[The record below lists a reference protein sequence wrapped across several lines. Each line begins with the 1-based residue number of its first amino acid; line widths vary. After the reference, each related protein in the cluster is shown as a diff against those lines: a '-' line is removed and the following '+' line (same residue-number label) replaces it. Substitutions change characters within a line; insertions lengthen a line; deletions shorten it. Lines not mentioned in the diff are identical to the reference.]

1 MFVSVCVSLC
11 VHVRVCVGVHVCV
24 PECVGVHVHVCACL
38 SGWVHVCEWACLVG
52 VIIKRPA
59 LPPCAVDGCC
69 RNPHYYYIS
78 SSCHLRSENQA
89 KSLLR
94 SDMSVK
100 EKVSGTILNNTGT
113 MDIQSTSG
121 PYITSSLSVQFR
133 NMQLKKITRSD
144 KKGSEVRH
152 GCVCWCVG
160 VKALCTYLPR
170 VEGELFHEHVCVCVC
185 VCMCLWVCVCA
196 CVCGC
201 VCVCA
206 CIHVCV
212 CVCVNY
218 INC

>member
-1 MFVSVCVSLC
+1 M
-11 VHVRVCVGVHVCV
+11 
-24 PECVGVHVHVCACL
+24 
-38 SGWVHVCEWACLVG
+38 CLVG
-52 VIIKRPA
+52 VNIKCPA
-59 LPPCAVDGCC
+59 LPHCAVDGCC
-69 RNPHYYYIS
+69 RNPRYYYIS

-170 VEGELFHEHVCVCVC
+170 VEGELFHEHVCVCV
-185 VCMCLWVCVCA
+185 
-196 CVCGC
+196 
-201 VCVCA
+201 
-206 CIHVCV
+206 
-212 CVCVNY
+212 
-218 INC
+218 

>member
-1 MFVSVCVSLC
+1 MFVSVCVCEFVCAC
-11 VHVRVCVGVHVCV
+11 VCVCV
-24 PECVGVHVHVCACL
+24 PEWVG
-38 SGWVHVCEWACLVG
+38 GWVHVCEWVCLVG
-52 VIIKRPA
+52 VNIKCPA
-59 LPPCAVDGCC
+59 LPHCAVDGCC
-69 RNPHYYYIS
+69 RNPRYYYIS

-185 VCMCLWVCVCA
+185 RCVCLWVCVCVCVHM
-196 CVCGC
+196 CVCIY
-201 VCVCA
+201 VCVWVYIC
-206 CIHVCV
+206 VCV
-212 CVCVNY
+212 CVCVY
-218 INC
+218 LCVCAGIHVCVGV